1 MAEGNSTPESPPP
14 PINTKS
20 QESSVASASEALVP
34 AEVVAKPPIAQTE
47 EITEQE
53 GGLLGDR
60 LTKKAQDRLEQD
72 WETKLADLADATAT
86 IKLRDV
92 AERWSKD
99 QDNIYLQMLG
109 TAADTNQAY
118 KDGIQQFLKQRY
130 PSGYVRVYR
139 GNLSAKMAGLDPLER
154 EYVNVT
160 ASQKTAK
167 AFAPTNEVSESLL
180 LGVKKSVVIRIE
192 DVDSIGKVRDSELIV
207 PSRILKERIANPV
220 QIFAGAP
227 AETVTPKVAEPP
239 VAEAAQDDIYRQG
252 KK

>member
-99 QDNIYLQMLG
+99 QDNIYLQML
-109 TAADTNQAY
+109 
-118 KDGIQQFLKQRY
+118 
-130 PSGYVRVYR
+130 VRR
-139 GNLSAKMAGLDPLER
+139 LTLPRLTKMA
-154 EYVNVT
+154 YSNSSSNV
-160 ASQKTAK
+160 
-167 AFAPTNEVSESLL
+167 
-180 LGVKKSVVIRIE
+180 SVGRRT
-192 DVDSIGKVRDSELIV
+192 SI
-207 PSRILKERIANPV
+207 
-220 QIFAGAP
+220 
-227 AETVTPKVAEPP
+227 
-239 VAEAAQDDIYRQG
+239 
-252 KK
+252 